1 MVQKIAMNT
10 DQDSN
15 YVFEAVY
22 MAVDPVA
29 LPGVYCQTCKYF
41 IENRIKCAAHEY
53 QQVAST
59 GYGKNAAYNQSPL
72 KASITD
78 FPKRS
83 NSGPCFNIPP
93 YLYC

>member
-29 LPGVYCQTCKYF
+29 LPGVYCQTCKLF
-41 IENRIKCAAHEY
+41 VLGI
-53 QQVAST
+53 
-59 GYGKNAAYNQSPL
+59 
-72 KASITD
+72 
-78 FPKRS
+78 
-83 NSGPCFNIPP
+83 
-93 YLYC
+93 